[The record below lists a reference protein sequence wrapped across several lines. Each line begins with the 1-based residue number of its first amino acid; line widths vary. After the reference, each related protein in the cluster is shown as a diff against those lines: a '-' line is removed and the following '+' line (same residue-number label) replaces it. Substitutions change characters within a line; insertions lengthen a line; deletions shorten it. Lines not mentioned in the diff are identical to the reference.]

1 MILTFIKLEF
11 LNCTFEIRN
20 TFEIECK
27 TKIVIMVK
35 FKKALAYIM
44 GFLDYGTVHK
54 SQAACKPF
62 ILVDSVSLRFYR

>member
-1 MILTFIKLEF
+1 MILTFIELEF
-11 LNCTFEIRN
+11 LNC

-44 GFLDYGTVHK
+44 GVLG
-54 SQAACKPF
+54 
-62 ILVDSVSLRFYR
+62 LRNST

>member
-1 MILTFIKLEF
+1 MILTFIELEF
-11 LNCTFEIRN
+11 LNCTFEI
-20 TFEIECK
+20 ECK
-27 TKIVIMVK
+27 
-35 FKKALAYIM
+35 KKALAYIM

>member
-1 MILTFIKLEF
+1 MILTFIELEF
-11 LNCTFEIRN
+11 LNC

-27 TKIVIMVK
+27 TKIVILVK

-54 SQAACKPF
+54 SQAAYKPF
-62 ILVDSVSLRFYR
+62 ILVDSVSLHFYR